1 MALLSETTWMIISFV
16 LTLLVF
22 SFLLGDNPF
31 FRFVSALLIGSTAGY
46 LLVIIIYQV
55 VLARLVVP
63 LLQAHRAA
71 IVPLLLSGLLLTKL
85 SPRLARL
92 GNLPMALLVGV
103 GAAVAVGG
111 AVLGTLF
118 PQVKGALSFFGSTL
132 AQPGTSSA
140 MNIAE
145 GVFFLVGT
153 IATLLYFT
161 HFSRRKTHHEAQPR
175 LLARITS
182 AIGKTFIAITLGAVF
197 AGVLT
202 AALTALVERTSFIAS
217 AIGMLVR

>member
-1 MALLSETTWMIISFV
+1 MAVLSETTWMIISFV

-31 FRFVSALLIGSTAGY
+31 FRFVSALLIGITAGY
-46 LLVIIIYQV
+46 LLVVIIYQV

-63 LLQAHRAA
+63 LLQSPRSA
-71 IVPLLLSGLLLTKL
+71 IVPLLLSALLLTKL

-118 PQVKGALSFFGSTL
+118 PQVKGALSFFASAL
-132 AQPGTSSA
+132 IQPGSSAA

-161 HFSRRKTHHEAQPR
+161 QFSRRKPQSEAKPHW
-175 LLARITS
+175 LAAIVS

-202 AALTALVERTSFIAS
+202 AALTALVERTAFIS
-217 AIGMLVR
+217 SVVGMLVR